1 MEFSTGYASLY
12 NNTLRRPHA
21 EPPVPQRQSRAVET
35 RSIARKRLFSHVAPE
50 IVVRCI
56 AAGCLLASA
65 ERSSLGLNLSHFRE
79 MDPVF
84 HAQRHSLAWWRSFSR
99 LADDIRV
106 RHDSDRPVRARTMR
120 VRVYKTPLLSGYARA
135 MVFMQ
140 CDELWRRSFRSAIFA
155 LKIVHFSQ
163 KWSYIKDKIL
173 KFLQKTNEI
182 HVKCIL
188 LRDM

>member
-21 EPPVPQRQSRAVET
+21 KPPVPQRQSRAVET

-56 AAGCLLASA
+56 AAGCLLAGA

-84 HAQRHSLAWWRSFSR
+84 HAQRHSLAWWRSFWR
-99 LADDIRV
+99 FADDIRV
-106 RHDSDRPVRARTMR
+106 RHDSERPVRARTMR
-120 VRVYKTPLLSGYARA
+120 GRVYKTPLLSGICASDRVYA
-135 MVFMQ
+135 M
-140 CDELWRRSFRSAIFA
+140 
-155 LKIVHFSQ
+155 
-163 KWSYIKDKIL
+163 
-173 KFLQKTNEI
+173 
-182 HVKCIL
+182 
-188 LRDM
+188 